1 MTVDS
6 MTADGENTLT
16 VVSVVTLVASVD
28 IKHQVCEDPGV
39 EDREM

>member
-16 VVSVVTLVASVD
+16 LTVVSVVTLVASVLGY
-28 IKHQVCEDPGV
+28 KTSSL
-39 EDREM
+39 